1 MTALKITNMK
11 RIEITPEL
19 RQRIYKK
26 FEEVYKI
33 HSTSESFM
41 HYGGGTRELDL
52 LRTYMTAG
60 TIREDIYEELCGII

>member
-1 MTALKITNMK
+1 MK
-11 RIEITPEL
+11 RIRITAEL

-33 HSTSESFM
+33 HRTNQSFM
-41 HYGGGTRELDL
+41 NYGGGNRKLDL

-60 TIREDIYEELCGII
+60 SIREDIYKELCGII